1 MHAAGVQRRQA
12 PSYGDDT
19 GRRPK
24 LANVGE
30 RKGKGKSQETK
41 GKNKTSKQ
49 KKTKTLPY
57 TTTIF
62 HTPNA
67 RLGRTPVPLAR
78 NNSYKCPNMASLTV
92 AYNHTHM
99 LERSNTV
106 KRRAL
111 GKRGQDHC
119 SQALS
124 SPGTDPW
131 AGQTSAGV
139 GGWGGRSAN
148 SSGVQGLAL
157 FKPLPSHPERPLQEE
172 EGVCMSCRGLEK

>member
-131 AGQTSAGV
+131 AEQTSAGV

>member
-1 MHAAGVQRRQA
+1 MHAAGVQRGQA

-131 AGQTSAGV
+131 AEQTSAGV
-139 GGWGGRSAN
+139 GGWGGA
-148 SSGVQGLAL
+148 QPIAL
-157 FKPLPSHPERPLQEE
+157 GYRGWHYLSPCPATLNDR
-172 EGVCMSCRGLEK
+172 CRRRRVFA